1 MEEKL
6 KKKLRDKI
14 DKMKEKLDNKKKLKL
29 TLSEELL
36 EENNT

>member
-29 TLSEELL
+29 TLSEELI

>member
-14 DKMKEKLDNKKKLKL
+14 DKMKEKLDKKKKLKL